1 MPRACQTFDFE
12 FSSPAD
18 SFGERSNSTCAAK
31 VKVAELREKSQA
43 ELTQTLD
50 QYKRDL
56 LDLKVQ
62 QVAGAA
68 AAKSSKIRDVRKNIA
83 RVLTVITQQNRDAV
97 RAKYAGK
104 KHIPIDLRVKKTRA
118 LRRAMTKSEV
128 SRITLRQ
135 QKKNIHFARRQYAI
149 KA

>member
-1 MPRACQTFDFE
+1 M
-12 FSSPAD
+12 
-18 SFGERSNSTCAAK
+18 

-83 RVLTVITQQNRDAV
+83 RVLTVITKQNRDAV
-97 RAKYAGK
+97 RA
-104 KHIPIDLRVKKTRA
+104 
-118 LRRAMTKSEV
+118 
-128 SRITLRQ
+128 
-135 QKKNIHFARRQYAI
+135 
-149 KA
+149 